1 MLVLAQGRQVGFNP
15 EGWGGQEEQCAD
27 VTQSV
32 INWAGVS
39 KDQGTGPVTSAESQ
53 EEILAMTW
61 QIWLRKSHFSPV
73 G

>member
-39 KDQGTGPVTSAESQ
+39 KDQRHWTCHFC
-53 EEILAMTW
+53 
-61 QIWLRKSHFSPV
+61 RKSGGNFSNYLANLV
-73 G
+73 EEESF